1 MKRRCIF
8 GRIDHL
14 FSCVQDRILMKT
26 QKEARD
32 ERIVTNRALRLFLL
46 IDDVRF
52 IVFCVEFATDRYQST
67 SVLA

>member
-1 MKRRCIF
+1 
-8 GRIDHL
+8 
-14 FSCVQDRILMKT
+14 MKT